1 MIQSRSNPLKKGRM
15 SEQPSPVV
23 GLVTQKARIH
33 TELQTEQSAL
43 FCLQNPKSCFLVIVL
58 LEASIF
64 LCISEDC
71 DFQSSLG
78 KDGVGMEKQV
88 VVHCGL
94 ADLSL
99 WTALYRQSA
108 GHSVFWADS
117 RSWIPLVCFVR
128 ESVSSYPT
136 GSNIWTT
143 MSHRNI
149 AEQGKKKHWGY
160 PGCGHANLASS

>member
-1 MIQSRSNPLKKGRM
+1 MSQSRFNPLKKGRM
-15 SEQPSPVV
+15 SGHPSPIV

-33 TELQTEQSAL
+33 TELQIEQSAL
-43 FCLQNPKSCFLVIVL
+43 FCLQNPISCFLVIVL

-99 WTALYRQSA
+99 WTKSTDRVLVI
-108 GHSVFWADS
+108 VFSELIADHEFRWFVLS
-117 RSWIPLVCFVR
+117 ENQLVPIPQAVTLVPQCPIEV
-128 ESVSSYPT
+128 
-136 GSNIWTT
+136 
-143 MSHRNI
+143 
-149 AEQGKKKHWGY
+149 
-160 PGCGHANLASS
+160 

>member
-1 MIQSRSNPLKKGRM
+1 MSQSRFNPLKKGRM
-15 SEQPSPVV
+15 SGHPSPIV

-33 TELQTEQSAL
+33 TELQIEQSAL
-43 FCLQNPKSCFLVIVL
+43 FCLQNPISCFLVIVL

-99 WTALYRQSA
+99 
-108 GHSVFWADS
+108 
-117 RSWIPLVCFVR
+117 
-128 ESVSSYPT
+128 
-136 GSNIWTT
+136 
-143 MSHRNI
+143 
-149 AEQGKKKHWGY
+149 
-160 PGCGHANLASS
+160 